1 MVARTAIPSFQSL
14 LQEHGPSV
22 YRFLVASAGP
32 DDADDCFQETF
43 LAALRAYPKLQ
54 DATNLRGWLLTIA
67 TRKVIDAGR
76 SKRRRATPVADISLL
91 DRAANDGDG
100 DVAALHDPLWEA
112 VRELPDRQRIALVQ
126 RILLDRPYSEL
137 ATVMNCSEETAR
149 AHVYQA
155 LKKLRRPDL
164 AERANFG

>member
-1 MVARTAIPSFQSL
+1 VARTGIPPFQSFL
-14 LQEHGPSV
+14 EEHGPPV

-32 DDADDCFQETF
+32 GDADDCFQETF
-43 LAALRAYPKLQ
+43 LAALRAYPKLH
-54 DATNLRGWLLTIA
+54 DATNLRGWILTIA
-67 TRKVIDAGR
+67 SRKVIDSAR
-76 SKRRRATPVADISLL
+76 SKRRRATPVADVT
-91 DRAANDGDG
+91 DFDGPSTDG
-100 DVAALHDPLWEA
+100 QGDITELHDPLWEA

-137 ATVMNCSEETAR
+137 AAALNCSEETAR

-164 AERANFG
+164 AERVNL